1 MEETVA
7 SRTKRGVSMFS
18 FIFFALIILSAASPA
33 FPAESQKFDRIR
45 MGYSSISSS
54 RIAL

>member
-7 SRTKRGVSMFS
+7 SRTKRGVSMLS
-18 FIFFALIILSAASPA
+18 FIFFALIILSAVSPA